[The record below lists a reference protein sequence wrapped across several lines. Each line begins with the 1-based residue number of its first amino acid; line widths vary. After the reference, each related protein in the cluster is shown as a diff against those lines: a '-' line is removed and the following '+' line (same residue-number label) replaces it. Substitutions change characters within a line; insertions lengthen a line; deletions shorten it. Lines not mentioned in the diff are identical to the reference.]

1 MNTELLAPVG
11 SFDALKAA
19 VQNGANAVYL
29 GGKEFSARASA
40 NNFDREELKEAVN
53 YAHIRNVKVFVTA
66 NTLIKQ
72 NEIDDFLNY
81 IKYLYDIDV
90 DAVILQDIGMAKLI
104 KNVLPDFE
112 LHASTQMVAHSLE
125 DTLYLQNLGFDRVVL
140 ARELNIDEIEYI
152 CKNTNVDI
160 EIFVH
165 GALCVCYSGQ
175 CLMSSMIGNRS
186 GNRGRCAQPC
196 RQKYELIDINSGQV
210 INTEGDYLLSP
221 RDLNT
226 IEEIDRV
233 IEAGVHSLKVEGRMK
248 RPEYVATVISSYRE
262 TIDKYVNEKKVNVS
276 NETINNLY
284 TIFNRKF
291 TKGYLL
297 GEVGEDVMNRN
308 RPNNVG
314 LYIGKVIDYNRKS
327 KRLKIKLENTLKK
340 GDGINLG
347 GGTIGRIIKQNNV
360 ISDRGE
366 TGELIE
372 LDFVGEAKKGQIV
385 YKTSDSDLLNT
396 IRKSFEEDIENIKV
410 PIDAI
415 VKLKLGEQPKLVLKD
430 GYKNEITVTNDK
442 LVEKA
447 MKVPLGEDKII
458 SQIKKLGNT
467 AYVLRNIE
475 VDIDEDIS
483 LPISI
488 LNQLRRDAIDKL
500 NNERSIIK
508 NRKFKG
514 NVVEYTPKIV
524 KEEKDIKLRVKVKN
538 IEQLK
543 AVLNYNIDA
552 VYYED
557 INTLEEAI
565 SICSNNIKLIYSP
578 PRILR
583 NKDYSIL
590 NKLSEIKNMSIQA
603 GNLGCVN
610 LYKGKDLYIDSYLN
624 SFNSETIDHY
634 KSEGANTICISQEL
648 NLTEIKDMLIHTDS
662 EIESIVYGYTPLMI
676 SEYCPMGVL
685 VRNCK
690 KDKRSSVCNKSL
702 YALKDSKEGIYRLGQ
717 DIFCRT
723 SIYNPKPLC
732 VLEDLRELKSS
743 NINIFRL
750 DFTFETKEK
759 IDVVVE
765 AFIECIENDFNMGSK
780 SKKLYKEFEK
790 VGMTCGHYYKG
801 VE

>member
-40 NNFDREELKEAVN
+40 NNFDREELKEAVR

-72 NEIDDFLNY
+72 NEIEDFLAY
-81 IKYLYDIDV
+81 IKYLYDIDI

-104 KNVLPDFE
+104 RNLLPDFE

-125 DTLYLQNLGFDRVVL
+125 DTLYLQNLGFNRVVL
-140 ARELNIDEIEYI
+140 ARELNVDEIEHI

-196 RQKYELIDINSGQV
+196 RQRYELIDINSGQV
-210 INTEGDYLLSP
+210 ISTEGDYLLSP

-226 IEEIDRV
+226 IEEIDR
-233 IEAGVHSLKVEGRMK
+233 IIDAGVHSLKIEGRMK
-248 RPEYVATVISSYRE
+248 RPEYVATVINSYRE
-262 TIDKYVNEKKVNVS
+262 TIDNYTNKNRVNVS
-276 NETINNLY
+276 NDTINNLY

-297 GEVGEDVMNRN
+297 GEVGEDIMNSN

-314 LYIGKVIDYNRKS
+314 LYIGKVVDYNRKA
-327 KRLKIKLENTLKK
+327 KRLKIMLENTLKK

-347 GGTIGRIIKQNNV
+347 GGTIGRIIKANNQ

-366 TGELIE
+366 ARELIE
-372 LDFVGEAKKGQIV
+372 LDFIGEAKRGQIV

-396 IRKSFEEDIENIKV
+396 VKKTFEEEIENIKI
-410 PIDAI
+410 PIDAKI
-415 VKLKLGEQPKLVLKD
+415 ELKLGKAPILTFND
-430 GYKNEITVTNDK
+430 GYGNNVSVSVDK
-442 LVEKA
+442 TIEEA
-447 MKVPLGEDKII
+447 MKVALGEEKVIAQI
-458 SQIKKLGNT
+458 SKLGNT
-467 AYVLRNIE
+467 AYILNNIE
-475 VDIDEDIS
+475 TDIDENIS
-483 LPISI
+483 LPISV
-488 LNQLRRDAIDKL
+488 LNQLRREAIDKL
-500 NNERSIIK
+500 SEERVVIK
-508 NRKFKG
+508 GRSHKNKVI
-514 NVVEYTPKIV
+514 NYSPKALL
-524 KEEKDIKLRVKVKN
+524 KDKDIKLRVKVKN

-543 AVLNYNIDA
+543 VVSGYDIDA
-552 VYYED
+552 LYYED
-557 INTLEEAI
+557 INTLHEAI
-565 SICSNNIKLIYSP
+565 KICNGKMKIIYSP

-583 NKDYSIL
+583 NRDYKIL
-590 NKLSEIKNMSIQA
+590 NKIEEENKLAIQA

-610 LYKGKDLYIDSYLN
+610 LFKKNELYVDSYLN
-624 SFNSETIDHY
+624 SFNSETINHY
-634 KSEGANTICISQEL
+634 KSEGAKAVCISQEL
-648 NLTEIKDMLIHTDS
+648 NLTETREMLKYTD
-662 EIESIVYGYTPLMI
+662 IDTESIVYGYTPLMI

-685 VRNCK
+685 VRDCK

-702 YALKDSKEGIYRLGQ
+702 YSLKDSKEENYRLSQ

-723 SIYNPKPLC
+723 TIYNSKPIC
-732 VLEDLRELKSS
+732 VLEDLNELKKSH
-743 NINIFRL
+743 INIFRI
-750 DFTFETKEK
+750 DFTFEENSEIKS
-759 IDVVVE
+759 IIE
-765 AFIECIENDFNMGSK
+765 AFLETIENDLDITIKGK
-780 SKKLYKEFEK
+780 QLYKNLEK
-790 VGMTCGHYYKG
+790 IGITTGHYYKG

>member
-40 NNFDREELKEAVN
+40 NNFDREELKEAVK

-72 NEIDDFLNY
+72 YEIDDFLNY

-104 KNVLPDFE
+104 KSLLPDFE

-125 DTLYLQNLGFDRVVL
+125 DTLYLQNIGFDRVVL
-140 ARELNIDEIEYI
+140 ARELNIDEIEHI
-152 CKNTNVDI
+152 CKNTDVDI

-196 RQKYELIDINSGQV
+196 RQKYELIDINSGKV
-210 INTEGDYLLSP
+210 IDTEGDYLLSP

-233 IEAGVHSLKVEGRMK
+233 IEAGVHSLKIEGRMK
-248 RPEYVATVISSYRE
+248 RPEYVATVISSYRK
-262 TIDKYVNEKKVNVS
+262 TIDTYLEKNQVNVS

-297 GEVGEDVMNRN
+297 GEVGADVMNSN

-314 LYIGKVIDYNRKS
+314 LYIGKVIDYNKKA

-347 GGTIGRIIKQNNV
+347 GGTIGRIIKQNNT
-360 ISDRGE
+360 ISDIGGA
-366 TGELIE
+366 GELIE
-372 LDFVGEAKKGQIV
+372 LDFIGEAKKGQIV
-385 YKTSDSDLLNT
+385 YKTSDSDLLN
-396 IRKSFEEDIENIKV
+396 IIKKSFEEDVENIKI
-410 PIDAI
+410 PIDATI
-415 VKLKLGEQPKLVLKD
+415 ELKLGQPPKLRLKD
-430 GYKNEITVTNDK
+430 GYENDITVTNEK

-447 MKVPLGEDKII
+447 MKVSLGEEKIV

-467 AYVLRNIE
+467 AYVLRNID

-483 LPISI
+483 LPISV

-500 NNERSIIK
+500 SNERVVIK
-508 NRKFKG
+508 NRNFKDSFIKYSPE
-514 NVVEYTPKIV
+514 VI
-524 KEEKDIKLRVKVKN
+524 KEDKDIKLRVKVKN

-543 AVLNYNIDA
+543 TVLLYDIDA

-557 INTLEEAI
+557 INTLKEAKEA
-565 SICSNNIKLIYSP
+565 CYNNIKLIYSP

-583 NKDYSIL
+583 NKDYAIL
-590 NKLSEIKNMSIQA
+590 NKVEKVPIQA

-610 LYKGKDLYIDSYLN
+610 LYKGKEIYIDSYLN
-624 SFNSETIDHY
+624 SFNSETINHY
-634 KSEGANTICISQEL
+634 KSEGANAICLSQEL
-648 NLTEIKDMLIHTDS
+648 NLTEIKDMLKYTDS

-690 KDKRSSVCNKSL
+690 KDKRSSICNKSL
-702 YALKDSKEGIYRLGQ
+702 YALKDAKDGTYRLSQ

-723 SIYNPKPLC
+723 SIYNSKPLC
-732 VLEDLRELKSS
+732 VLEDLSGLNKAG
-743 NINIFRL
+743 INAFRIDL
-750 DFTFETKEK
+750 TFESNEEIKF
-759 IDVVVE
+759 ILE
-765 AFIECIENDFNMGSK
+765 AFVECIENDFNMGMK
-780 SKKLYKEFEK
+780 SKKLYKELENT
-790 VGMTCGHYYKG
+790 GLTSGHYYKG